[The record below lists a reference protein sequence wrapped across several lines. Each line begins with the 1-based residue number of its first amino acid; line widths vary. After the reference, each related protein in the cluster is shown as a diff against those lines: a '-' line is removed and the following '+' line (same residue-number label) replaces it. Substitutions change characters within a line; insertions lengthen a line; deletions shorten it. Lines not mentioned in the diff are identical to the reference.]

1 MAAGEHVIELPQIA
15 DGPNRPWQA
24 VDHAIGKPLRTRLR
38 VAGYEPA
45 LDPMRVDHFPETGRS
60 HQLRV
65 HLLAIGHPIL
75 GEELYA
81 PPGFSP
87 APPAA
92 RGGFGLFFTR
102 RPQPSRG
109 WRAGRRSDLGGLR
122 TGAATGSV
130 ACERE

>member
-87 APPAA
+87 AASI
-92 RGGFGLFFTR
+92 
-102 RPQPSRG
+102 RP
-109 WRAGRRSDLGGLR
+109 RRSDARSAMMRGLWR
-122 TGAATGSV
+122 P
-130 ACERE
+130 R